1 MRNIRSLAVIIAVAL
16 VLTLVQPATAQ
27 SPTPTKWVCPG
38 GTCGHAGAQYS
49 TIQAAVDA
57 SVPGDVISVAAG
69 TYAGATVDE
78 SVTLWLEPGVVIT
91 GGTAP
96 CFTIAASSVFIHGSL
111 ATAKCAPPNGASGIV
126 VNTPVSDLMIVGLE
140 IDGSTP
146 TTVDGIRIN
155 AAVTNLKILDN
166 YIHNMGSDGLEYTAA
181 GDVTGTHVVQGNLFK
196 ANTGHEAVNDA
207 GNATYNLAYNAWGD
221 QQVQDYTGPMDILP
235 IIHAN
240 MNMDSDRTPDHKV
253 AVGQTITYAIRIDA
267 NEIAGMDVD
276 LTFDK
281 TKVTVQSITDRLQLG
296 HDTNCRMSTVA
307 EANASGVIT
316 FCGYKSAPPA
326 LTGQVVELYTVTF
339 QATATGSTP
348 LNFDET
354 SDSFYMF
361 GTADSTNIYASGLDD
376 ATLEIYG
383 THALSGRVD
392 LQGRAVD
399 SGVLVDLG
407 AGTLLLN
414 DPASTNTNSWGRFSF
429 SGVVDDTYPLAI
441 SAAKYLRL
449 PDGITLTLGTAD
461 RVLNPLMLYAGDV
474 NLDQAI
480 NASDAATVGGVYGTT
495 NPSGDVNGDG
505 TVNLADLVLVGGN
518 FGKTSATAY
527 SGWVP

>member
-1 MRNIRSLAVIIAVAL
+1 MRFNRSLALFMAVAL
-16 VLTLVQPATAQ
+16 VLALVSPAAAQ
-27 SPTPTKWVCPG
+27 TPTPTRWVCPTG
-38 GTCGHAGAQYS
+38 SCGHSGAEYS
-49 TIQAAVDA
+49 TIQAAINA
-57 SVPGDVISVAAG
+57 SVAGDVISVAAG
-69 TYAGATVDE
+69 TYAGATVDK
-78 SVTLWLEPGVVIT
+78 SVTLWLEPGVVIS
-91 GGTAP
+91 GGTTP
-96 CFTIAASSVFIHGSL
+96 CFTIAASSVLIHGNL
-111 ATAKCAPPNGASGIV
+111 ATAKCVPPNAASGIV
-126 VNTPVSDLMIVGLE
+126 VNTPVSDLIIAGLE

-196 ANTGHEAVNDA
+196 ANTGHEAVNDG
-207 GNATYNLAYNAWGD
+207 GNASYNLSYNAWGD
-221 QQVQDYTGPMDILP
+221 QQIQDYTGPFNISP

-240 MNMDSDRTPDHKV
+240 MNMDSDRVPDHKV
-253 AVGQTITYAIRIDA
+253 ALGQTITYAIRVDA

-281 TKVTVQSITDRLQLG
+281 TKVSVQSITDRLQLG
-296 HDTNCRMSTVA
+296 HDTNCKMSTVA

-326 LTGQVVELYTVTF
+326 LSGQVVELYTVTF
-339 QATATGSTP
+339 LATATGSTP
-348 LNFDET
+348 LNLDET

-383 THALSGRVD
+383 THTLSGRVD
-392 LQGRAVD
+392 LQGRGID
-399 SGVLVDLG
+399 SGALVDLG

-414 DPASTNTNSWGRFSF
+414 DPASTNTNTWGRFTF

-441 SAAKYLRL
+441 SAGKYLRL

-461 RVLNPLMLYAGDV
+461 RVLNPLMLFAGDV

-480 NASDAATVGGVYGTT
+480 TATDATTVGGFYGTT
-495 NPSGDVNGDG
+495 NSAGDVNGDG

-527 SGWVP
+527 TSWVP